1 MKSCEFQG
9 SRMAEVDEEV
19 EAGHWPSLGPGSS
32 RPAATDTALPDCHPT
47 GSARVEEALRLHS
60 GI

>member
-1 MKSCEFQG
+1 
-9 SRMAEVDEEV
+9 MAEVDEEV